1 MKSYITLLITLLF
14 SASVCAQSTG
24 AAYKIKNISGGA
36 TLIVGKTEK
45 HLQIGDVLR
54 LSDHIKLQ
62 SGSKIT
68 IMQIERPNKVFS
80 YADSDVKSVYHII
93 LDSSDKSNSTF
104 REMCST
110 VVSHNKKETKSI
122 ISRPLQV
129 ERGQDEVNN
138 AYDAL
143 VYSAIKKS
151 IKDLLSNSL
160 SKDRADVEI
169 SRTAV
174 VDDEFS
180 FILRKKSATAQY
192 INILY
197 VDTQGNYDFCFDDN
211 ILIDGKPK
219 KDCDMQFKFDAS
231 SSSLTFMVIATS
243 QNFDV
248 ENVRKSISAEEA
260 ASFIIIDQEN
270 IIVTLER

>member
-1 MKSYITLLITLLF
+1 MQSYITLLIALLF

-143 VYSAIKKS
+143 ALEGSCRCR
-151 IKDLLSNSL
+151 DL
-160 SKDRADVEI
+160 AH
-169 SRTAV
+169 
-174 VDDEFS
+174 
-180 FILRKKSATAQY
+180 
-192 INILY
+192 
-197 VDTQGNYDFCFDDN
+197 G
-211 ILIDGKPK
+211 GG
-219 KDCDMQFKFDAS
+219 
-231 SSSLTFMVIATS
+231 
-243 QNFDV
+243 
-248 ENVRKSISAEEA
+248 
-260 ASFIIIDQEN
+260 
-270 IIVTLER
+270 